1 MNTIKQF
8 TLLCCILISSVISL
22 HAAAPAKHLF
32 ILSGQSNMAG
42 LDPKISFTPAVQSAF
57 GKENVTIVLD
67 AQGGQPIRR
76 WYKEWKPA
84 PGREVVNRKTMTNGD
99 LYQRLIKK
107 VKQATQGQEYNTVT
121 FLWMQGERDAKESH
135 GEVYAKSL
143 LGIINQLKKDL
154 NKKDLNFVIGRLSDY
169 DLENKIGPHWTM
181 VRNAQVQV
189 AESSPSGAWVNTDDL
204 NDGLSKNGKMYKNDL
219 HYSVEGYKEFG
230 KRLAGEAIALIESK
244 GFSANKEQAKKASNH
259 PVIRLWPIEQIGGQ
273 TNYLKEESEDRG
285 EGKTTFRNIK
295 DPHLVVSQVSSDTPT
310 PAVIYS
316 PGGSYKQVSPV
327 QGYIDWLNSLGFTVF
342 TLKYT
347 VPNDRE
353 AAYRDIQ
360 RAIRLV
366 RHNAKKWNID
376 PKQLGLV
383 GTSAGGHLSA
393 RLSQN
398 YTESAY
404 APIDQADSQSCEP
417 QFVLLRSA
425 AYLAK
430 KNKGSTIA
438 EEFHFN
444 NKVPPTLL
452 LYSKDDHNF
461 VKGGI
466 AYAEALEEASFPV
479 KLLLYEKGGHS
490 MQGVNWHSDA
500 QSWIDTL
507 GLDLN

>member
-1 MNTIKQF
+1 M
-8 TLLCCILISSVISL
+8 LISSVLIL
-22 HAAAPAKHLF
+22 HAAEPAKHLF

-42 LDPKISFTPAVQSAF
+42 LDPKISFTPAVEAAF
-57 GKENVTIVLD
+57 GKDNVTVVLD

-76 WYKEWKPA
+76 WYKEWKPEV
-84 PGREVVNRKTMTNGD
+84 GREVVNQKPLLIGD
-99 LYQRLIKK
+99 LYQRLMKS
-107 VKQATQGQEYNTVT
+107 VKSSTKGLDYDTVT
-121 FLWMQGERDAKESH
+121 FFWMQGERDAKESH

-143 LGIINQLKKDL
+143 QGIIDQLKKDL
-154 NKKDLNFVIGRLSDY
+154 NKEDLNFVIGRLSDY
-169 DLENKIGPHWTM
+169 DLDNKVGPHWTM
-181 VRNAQVQV
+181 VRDAQVQV

-204 NDGLSKNGKMYKNDL
+204 NDGLCKKGKMYKNDL

-230 KRLAGEAIALIESK
+230 KRLANEAIQLIEND
-244 GFSANKEQAKKASNH
+244 GFPVNEQ
-259 PVIRLWPIEQIGGQ
+259 PVIRLWPIDQIGGEA
-273 TNYLKEESEDRG
+273 NYLKEKSEDRG
-285 EGKTTFRNIK
+285 EGKTTYRNVK
-295 DPHLVVSQVSSDTPT
+295 DPHLVVSQVESKTPT
-310 PAVIYS
+310 PAVIYC

-327 QGYIDWLNSLGFTVF
+327 QGYIEWFNSLGFTVF

-353 AAYRDIQ
+353 AAFRDIQ
-360 RAIRLV
+360 RAMRLV

-404 APIDQADSQSCEP
+404 ASIDEADSQSCEP
-417 QFVLLRSA
+417 QFVFLRSA
-425 AYLAK
+425 AYLAS

-438 EEFHFN
+438 KEFLLN
-444 NKVPPTLL
+444 NKVAPTLL
-452 LYSKDDHNF
+452 LYSKDDHHF

-466 AYAEALEEASFPV
+466 AYAAALEKAGFPV

-490 MQGVNWHSDA
+490 MKGVDWHTDA
-500 QSWIDTL
+500 KSWIDTL